1 MILAI
6 PLARIISADTDAH
19 RLILKLSFSDFT
31 FNYLALAQFGLHN
44 YLSLLIGLSIIFLE
58 FIFIKGSHFKQKNYK
73 FLRTPMIQLVL
84 FFLILLLIN
93 SSDGINY
100 AAYGQR

>member
-6 PLARIISADTDAH
+6 PLGRIIFLDNDTQ
-19 RLILKLSFSDFT
+19 RLMLKLSFSDFT
-31 FNYLALAQFGLHN
+31 FNYLVLVQFGLHN

-58 FIFIKGSHFKQKNYK
+58 FIFVKEGHFKQKTYK

-84 FFLILLLIN
+84 FFLILLLI
-93 SSDGINY
+93 SSNDGQNY

>member
-6 PLARIISADTDAH
+6 PLGRIIFLDADAQ
-19 RLILKLSFSDFT
+19 RLMLKLSFSDFD
-31 FNYLALAQFGLHN
+31 FDYLLISKFGLNN
-44 YLSLLIGLSIIFLE
+44 YISLLIGLSIIFLE
-58 FIFIKGSHFKQKNYK
+58 FFFLKRDDFKQKNYK

-84 FFLILLLIN
+84 IFLIFLLIS
-93 SSDGINY
+93 SSDGANY